1 MGNEELKKLSVAAME
16 QAIGEAISALTGAHF
31 ECDISSMEMDSWNG
45 MKMTLALTE
54 PVSFSDPAEAAD
66 TD

>member
-1 MGNEELKKLSVAAME
+1 MGNEDLKKLSVAAME
-16 QAIGEAISALTGAHF
+16 KAIGAAISALTGAHF
-31 ECDISSMEMDSWNG
+31 ECDISNIEMDSWNG

-54 PVSFSDPAEAAD
+54 PVSFSDTVETAD